1 MNRQRVPENDP
12 DPEVYKSLLP
22 EIARLLNISVSM
34 IERYP
39 SDIKTALCDIYT
51 DHYHSDS
58 ITIKQ
63 ALSQVVQLNAETQ
76 KQIEQA
82 KQKEP
87 QQQEQLTKK
96 LSTQAVL
103 SREQI
108 LESGRILA
116 ERDHQ
121 RKIQQAQNKGYE
133 QERKYNES

>member
-39 SDIKTALCDIYT
+39 SDIKIALCDIYT
-51 DHYHSDS
+51 DHYRSDP

-87 QQQEQLTKK
+87 QRQEQLTKK

-116 ERDHQ
+116 ERDRQ

>member
-1 MNRQRVPENDP
+1 MNRHRMRKNDS
-12 DPEVYKSLLP
+12 DTEEYRSLLP
-22 EIARLLNISVSM
+22 EIAHLLNISVSM

-58 ITIKQ
+58 ITIKK
-63 ALSQVVQLNAETQ
+63 ALGQVVQLNAETQ
-76 KQIEQA
+76 RQIEQA
-82 KQKEP
+82 KHKEP
-87 QQQEQLTKK
+87 QQQDQQTKK

-108 LESGRILA
+108 LENGRILA
-116 ERDHQ
+116 QRD
-121 RKIQQAQNKGYE
+121 RKRRIQKAQNKGYE